1 MLIVECLLGTGSDP
15 ETRPVYQ
22 AQAINHLKT
31 SASLQP
37 SSTVHYHLAYCQAE
51 ARSIDAAIASIRKS
65 LEADSKHVQA
75 WHLLALL
82 LSAQGDWDG
91 ASKAAEAGVSV
102 WEEDEANDVDEEDG
116 NAGGAAQ
123 AGVSSRDFADTS
135 GNQEEGSTL
144 VEAILLPS
152 GAFQPSRLRSDSSL
166 SSPATRAQRLGNVI
180 RLRMTLDVIAEKT
193 QGPDGAMARQQELF
207 AFFSARSGKNRAA
220 GATGPLTRGL
230 VVSDSVS
237 SVPGGEDG
245 KGLGGSYISINVNT
259 TGPPVGEMSNSIS
272 SESKSETAIWFRLD
286 TDTCD
291 LQSSRQRLTWRVRPN

>member
-1 MLIVECLLGTGSDP
+1 M
-15 ETRPVYQ
+15 
-22 AQAINHLKT
+22 
-31 SASLQP
+31 
-37 SSTVHYHLAYCQAE
+37 
-51 ARSIDAAIASIRKS
+51 
-65 LEADSKHVQA
+65 
-75 WHLLALL
+75 
-82 LSAQGDWDG
+82 
-91 ASKAAEAGVSV
+91 SV
-102 WEEDEANDVDEEDG
+102 WEEDEANDIDEEDG
-116 NAGGAAQ
+116 TAGGAAQ

-152 GAFQPSRLRSDSSL
+152 GAFQPSRLRSDPSL

-259 TGPPVGEMSNSIS
+259 TGPPVADMSNSIS
-272 SESKSETAIWFRLD
+272 SESR
-286 TDTCD
+286 
-291 LQSSRQRLTWRVRPN
+291 SRAFPTPGLRDSAWY